1 MLIDIKNEA
10 ENEQAI
16 TLLEQLMNLS
26 ERTPKQDA
34 IYELLIVLIEKF
46 EREFYKTTLE
56 NQPGSMLSFLIEQQD
71 LQSI

>member
-1 MLIDIKNEA
+1 
-10 ENEQAI
+10 
-16 TLLEQLMNLS
+16 MNLS

-56 NQPGSMLSFLIEQQD
+56 N
-71 LQSI
+71 